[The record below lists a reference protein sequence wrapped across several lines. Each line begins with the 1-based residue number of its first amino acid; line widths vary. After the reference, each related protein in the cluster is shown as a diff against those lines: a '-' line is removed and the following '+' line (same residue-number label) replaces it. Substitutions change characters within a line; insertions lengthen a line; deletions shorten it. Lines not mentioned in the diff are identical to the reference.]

1 MREDHAAPRAA
12 GGILRARTHGG
23 SSQSLGIACE
33 GGASD
38 LIDFSVNVNPAGP
51 SPRAV
56 AAACKALS
64 RIDAYPDRES
74 LALVRAIART
84 QGIPEDTIACGA
96 GASDII
102 WRLAAAV
109 RPKRIV
115 VCAPTFSEYAE
126 AASYYGACVQEFPL
140 SEADDFDVPASFARA
155 IEGPGDVAYLCNPNN
170 PTGRLVDPRVIDA
183 AACRR
188 WARCSSWTSASS
200 DLRPTPAKGA
210 WPHAPRVRTMW
221 PCSPR
226 SPSSTEWQGCGWGI

>member
-23 SSQSLGIACE
+23 SAQSLGIACE

-74 LALVRAIART
+74 RALVRALARA
-84 QGIPEDTIACGA
+84 QGIPEDTIVCGA

-109 RPKRIV
+109 RPTHR
-115 VCAPTFSEYAE
+115 
-126 AASYYGACVQEFPL
+126 
-140 SEADDFDVPASFARA
+140 
-155 IEGPGDVAYLCNPNN
+155 
-170 PTGRLVDPRVIDA
+170 
-183 AACRR
+183 
-188 WARCSSWTSASS
+188 
-200 DLRPTPAKGA
+200 
-210 WPHAPRVRTMW
+210 RVRADVL
-221 PCSPR
+221 
-226 SPSSTEWQGCGWGI
+226 

>member
-23 SSQSLGIACE
+23 SAQSLGIACE

-56 AAACKALS
+56 AAARKALS

-74 LALVRAIART
+74 LALVRALACA
-84 QGIPEDTIACGA
+84 QGVPEDTIVCGA

-170 PTGRLVDPRVIDA
+170 PTG
-183 AACRR
+183 
-188 WARCSSWTSASS
+188 ASS
-200 DLRPTPAKGA
+200 TPA
-210 WPHAPRVRTMW
+210 
-221 PCSPR
+221 
-226 SPSSTEWQGCGWGI
+226 